1 MKNNRLVFSDIH
13 IELMENSLSKETLEI
28 ALFNKLRQWLLKVD
42 ENNKIIDIYVPWDFV
57 IKSLELWDLESY
69 SKLLL
74 KTFFEKVLK
83 FVDCLGF
90 KVNNFFFCLWNHDYY
105 FRPRR
110 YYERKNSTDFEFEEK
125 IDYVDVLKWNKEH
138 EILEYMKEIGEEVL
152 KAKNSIAL
160 EWETFYDETNKELV
174 LWNMLFSLCE
184 SFDQNSYA
192 RLNDFMHLTPHFLHY
207 DNEYRDREY
216 LFPLLDTK
224 IILEDERL
232 TWLSWLKEIIQ
243 TFENK
248 EETYKSDK
256 LHYKPHYKEY
266 PEFLFYWNYL
276 SLITSLCLHKD
287 KKIDTLTFLLHFPFD
302 YNIDSFEQTK
312 KIKRWIKWVDNEYYE
327 RNNLT
332 SYFNVNMIWYERLL
346 EVIKIIFPQIKNIYF
361 YCWHTHQ
368 FDEII
373 LQEWNVEVMIVNNS
387 LWYYWREW
395 GTK

>member
-1 MKNNRLVFSDIH
+1 MVFSDIH
-13 IELMENSLSKETLEI
+13 IEFMENFLNEEKLEI

-42 ENNKIIDIYVPWDFV
+42 ENNNLIDIYVPWDFV
-57 IKSLELWDLESY
+57 IKSLELGDLESY

-83 FVDCLGF
+83 FVDCLGY

-105 FRPRR
+105 FTPRKF
-110 YYERKNSTDFEFEEK
+110 YERKDTENFEFEE
-125 IDYVDVLKWNKEH
+125 IIAYVDISKWNKEH
-138 EILEYMKEIGEEVL
+138 EILQYMKKMGEEVL

-184 SFDQNSYA
+184 GFDEDSYA
-192 RLNDFMHLTPHFLHY
+192 RLNDFRYLTPHFLHY
-207 DNEYRDREY
+207 NNVYREREY

-224 IILEDERL
+224 TILKDQRL
-232 TWLSWLKEIIQ
+232 TWLSWLKEIIE

-248 EETYKSDK
+248 EKTYKTDK
-256 LHYKPHYKEY
+256 LHYKEY

-287 KKIDTLTFLLHFPFD
+287 KEIDTLTFLLHFPFD
-302 YNIDSFEQTK
+302 YNIESFEQTK
-312 KIKRWIKWVDNEYYE
+312 NIKKWLKWVDNEDFE
-327 RNNLT
+327 RNNIT
-332 SYFNVNMIWYERLL
+332 TYFNVNMIWYERLL
-346 EVIKIIFPQIKNIYF
+346 EIIKILFPKITKIYF
-361 YCWHTHQ
+361 YCGHTHQ
-368 FDEII
+368 FDEIS
-373 LQEWNVEVMIVNNS
+373 LQEWNIEVIIVNNS

>member
-13 IELMENSLSKETLEI
+13 IEMMENSLSQETLEI

-42 ENNKIIDIYVPWDFV
+42 ENNNLIDIYVPWDFV
-57 IKSLELWDLESY
+57 IKSLELGDLESY

-83 FVDCLGF
+83 FVDCLGY

-105 FRPRR
+105 FRTRR
-110 YYERKNSTDFEFEEK
+110 YYERKNTEDFEFEEK
-125 IDYVDVLKWNKEH
+125 IDYVDILRWNKEQ
-138 EILEYMKEIGEEVL
+138 EILEYMKEIWEEVL

-184 SFDQNSYA
+184 SLDENDYT
-192 RLNDFMHLTPHFLHY
+192 RLNDFMYLTPHFLHY
-207 DNEYRDREY
+207 DKEYRNREY

-248 EETYKSDK
+248 EETYKTDK
-256 LHYKPHYKEY
+256 LHYKEY

-287 KKIDTLTFLLHFPFD
+287 RKIETLTFLLHFPFD

-368 FDEII
+368 FDEIT

>member
-13 IELMENSLSKETLEI
+13 IEMMENSLSQETLEI

-42 ENNKIIDIYVPWDFV
+42 ENNSLIDIYVPWDFV
-57 IKSLELWDLESY
+57 IKSLELGDLESY

-83 FVDCLGF
+83 FVDCLGY

-105 FRPRR
+105 FRTRR
-110 YYERKNSTDFEFEEK
+110 YYERKNTEDFEFEEK
-125 IDYVDVLKWNKEH
+125 IDYVDISRWNKEQ

-160 EWETFYDETNKELV
+160 EWETFYDETNKELI

-184 SFDQNSYA
+184 NLNENDYT
-192 RLNDFMHLTPHFLHY
+192 RLNDFMYLTPHFLHY
-207 DNEYRDREY
+207 DKEYRDREHF
-216 LFPLLDTK
+216 FPLLDTK
-224 IILEDERL
+224 IILEDESL

-248 EETYKSDK
+248 EKTYKSDK
-256 LHYKPHYKEY
+256 LHYKEY

-287 KKIDTLTFLLHFPFD
+287 KKIETLTFLLHFPFD
-302 YNIDSFEQTK
+302 YNIDSFEHTK

-368 FDEII
+368 FDEIT

>member
-368 FDEII
+368 FDEIT

>member
-13 IELMENSLSKETLEI
+13 IEMMENSLSQETLEI

-42 ENNKIIDIYVPWDFV
+42 ENNNLIDIYVPWDFV
-57 IKSLELWDLESY
+57 IKSLELGDLESY

-83 FVDCLGF
+83 FVDCLGY

-105 FRPRR
+105 FRTRR
-110 YYERKNSTDFEFEEK
+110 YYERKNTEDFEFEER
-125 IDYVDVLKWNKEH
+125 IDYVDISKWNKEQ

-160 EWETFYDETNKELV
+160 EWETFYGETNKELV

-184 SFDQNSYA
+184 SLQDNDYT
-192 RLNDFMHLTPHFLHY
+192 RLNDFMYLTPHFLHY
-207 DNEYRDREY
+207 DKEYRDREH

-248 EETYKSDK
+248 EKTYKSDK
-256 LHYKPHYKEY
+256 LHYKEY

-276 SLITSLCLHKD
+276 SLITSLCLHED
-287 KKIDTLTFLLHFPFD
+287 RKIETLTFLLHFPFD

-312 KIKRWIKWVDNEYYE
+312 KIKKWIKWVDNEYYE

-332 SYFNVNMIWYERLL
+332 SYFNVDMIWYERLL

-368 FDEII
+368 FDEIT

-395 GTK
+395 GAK